1 MAILFLAE
9 SIAGSTGLGYFIV
22 DAWSMVDYPRMFA
35 GMIGMA
41 VLGVGIYE
49 VLALVERLLTPWRR
63 A

>member
-1 MAILFLAE
+1 M
-9 SIAGSTGLGYFIV
+9 
-22 DAWSMVDYPRMFA
+22 DAWSRVDYPRMFA
-35 GMIGMA
+35 GLIGMA